1 LLSQRG
7 YRSKVCDFMIDIEPV
22 DRGFSAVVK
31 APPSKS
37 YTNRA
42 LLIAALSGGEMRV
55 MNALLSDDTKYMA
68 EALRQLGVKVKRD
81 GDVFVVFGRG
91 GRLDVPDEPLFLGN
105 AGTAMRFLT
114 TACALV
120 DSGHVILKGND
131 RMNERPIA
139 DLLEALEPLGV
150 SVYSIKNDGCPP
162 VLVEGGGI
170 EGGVTKIKGD
180 KSSQYFTSILLCA
193 PYAKRDVVV
202 DTIGEL
208 TSKSYIDMTIA
219 SMREFGVN
227 VENEDY
233 KSFKVNAG
241 QVYHARDYVVEG
253 DFSSASYLFAAAAI
267 TGSTVRVTGV
277 NPGSSQGDLG
287 LLDVFVKMGC
297 SRDNGPDWIE
307 IRGPEK
313 LRGVGEIDMNNMP
326 DVAMTLAVVAAF
338 AEGETRIVNAANMRI
353 KETDRIAATVAEL
366 QKMGVDASELSDGL
380 VVKGGGVHGALID
393 TYDDHR
399 IAMSFA
405 VAGLRVSGVVIKDE
419 GCVSKTYPDF
429 FEVLQKMVGR

>member
-1 LLSQRG
+1 
-7 YRSKVCDFMIDIEPV
+7 MIEIEPV
-22 DRGFSAVVK
+22 DRGFKASVK

-42 LLIAALSGGEMRV
+42 LLIAALSGGETRV
-55 MNALLSDDTKYMA
+55 MNALESDDTKYMA
-68 EALRQLGVKVKRD
+68 EALRQLGVKIEKD
-81 GDVFVVFGRG
+81 GDVFVVSGRG

-120 DSGHVILKGND
+120 DSGHVILKGNE

-139 DLLEALEPLGV
+139 DLLEALGSLGV
-150 SVYSIKNDGCPP
+150 SVHSIKNDGCPP

-170 EGGVTKIKGD
+170 GGGVTKIKGD

-202 DTIGEL
+202 DTVGEL

-227 VENEDY
+227 VENDDY
-233 KSFKVNAG
+233 KSFKVKAG

-267 TGSTVRVTGV
+267 TGSTVKVTGV
-277 NPGSSQGDLG
+277 NPGSSQGDRGFVDAL
-287 LLDVFVKMGC
+287 VKMGC
-297 SRDNGPDWIE
+297 SRDEGPDWIE
-307 IRGPEK
+307 IKGPET
-313 LRGVGEIDMNNMP
+313 LRGVGEIDMNSMP

-338 AEGETRIVNAANMRI
+338 AEGETKIVNAANMRI

-366 QKMGVDASELSDGL
+366 RKMGVDASELSDGMI
-380 VVKGGGVHGALID
+380 VKGGDVHGAVID

-399 IAMSFA
+399 IAMCFA

-419 GCVSKTYPDF
+419 GCVSKTYPGF
-429 FEVLQKMVGR
+429 FEVLKEMVVA